1 MLKDIPS
8 NVIEMLTSKDREMQ
22 KLGITLLG
30 YKETKEHLNELN
42 KILAQYKI
50 QILRRKTFTLSDVY
64 SRKTNHMIQYDKDG
78 LGKVILPV
86 KRKEKEEDHEKEET
100 KTSV

>member
-30 YKETKEHLNELN
+30 YKETKEHLNEIN
-42 KILAQYKI
+42 KMLAQYKI
-50 QILRRKTFTLSDVY
+50 QMLRSIRGFDLNSVY
-64 SRKTNHMIQYDKDG
+64 IRRTNHLIEYDNDG
-78 LGKVILPV
+78 SHVIHPV
-86 KRKEKEEDHEKEET
+86 KRNEKEEDYE
-100 KTSV
+100 

>member
-42 KILAQYKI
+42 KMLAEYKI
-50 QILRRKTFTLSDVY
+50 QILRRKTFTLNDVY
-64 SRKTNHMIQYDKDG
+64 SRKANHMIQYDKDG
-78 LGKVILPV
+78 LGEVIHPV
-86 KRKEKEEDHEKEET
+86 KRNEKDYE
-100 KTSV
+100 

>member
-22 KLGITLLG
+22 RLGITLLG

-42 KILAQYKI
+42 KMLAEYKI
-50 QILRRKTFTLSDVY
+50 QILRRKTFTLNDVY
-64 SRKTNHMIQYDKDG
+64 SRKANHMIQYDKDG
-78 LGKVILPV
+78 LGEVINPV
-86 KRKEKEEDHEKEET
+86 KRNEKDYE
-100 KTSV
+100 